1 MKEDNK
7 TKYIMYNSRVYMLIS
22 YFENLWLT
30 TDKEEYIM
38 PRQAPRSEPK
48 EILETL
54 NKLWLN
60 TTDIKIIASVGLDKA
75 RAIKDEIANNL
86 TGKGWYLPTGMVPS
100 SKVIEYLKIDMKYL
114 EKMANK
120 NLGKDLKYEN
130 NKKKI

>member
-1 MKEDNK
+1 
-7 TKYIMYNSRVYMLIS
+7 
-22 YFENLWLT
+22 
-30 TDKEEYIM
+30 M

-130 NKKKI
+130 KIKKI